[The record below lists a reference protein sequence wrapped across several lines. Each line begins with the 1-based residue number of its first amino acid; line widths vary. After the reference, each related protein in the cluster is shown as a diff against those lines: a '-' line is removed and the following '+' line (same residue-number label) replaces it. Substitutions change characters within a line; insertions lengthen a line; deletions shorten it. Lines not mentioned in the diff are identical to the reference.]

1 MYIYSFLCI
10 IYFFLIYIYF
20 FLFIMYLF
28 FKNILFTFKDLLFYA
43 CIMFW
48 VIFIL
53 CNSEL
58 LRSEFLVISHYLF
71 HSP

>member
-1 MYIYSFLCI
+1 
-10 IYFFLIYIYF
+10 
-20 FLFIMYLF
+20 MYLF
-28 FKNILFTFKDLLFYA
+28 LKNILFTFKDLLFYA

-58 LRSEFLVISHYLF
+58 LRSEFLVISYYLF